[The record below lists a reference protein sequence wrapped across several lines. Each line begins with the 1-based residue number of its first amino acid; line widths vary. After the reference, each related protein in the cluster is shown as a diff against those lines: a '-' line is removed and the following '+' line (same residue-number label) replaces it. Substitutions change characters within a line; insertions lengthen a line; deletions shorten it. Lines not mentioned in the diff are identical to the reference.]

1 MHEGRVLAA
10 GAPRDILR
18 DERVATIL
26 GRTATE

>member
-10 GAPRDILR
+10 GAPTEILR

-26 GRTATE
+26 GRQ